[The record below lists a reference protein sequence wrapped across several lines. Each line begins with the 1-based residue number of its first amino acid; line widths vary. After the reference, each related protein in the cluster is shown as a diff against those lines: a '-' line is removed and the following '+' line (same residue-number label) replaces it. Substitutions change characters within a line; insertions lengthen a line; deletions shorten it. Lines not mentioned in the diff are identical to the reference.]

1 MNDVLALCIEGLDVD
16 IATRA
21 AIFSSEGT
29 AALLQRVAMSSKLM
43 PSTLEVEVVA
53 DKDYSATAICLSIIC
68 RTHTTYLACN
78 VHDSA
83 RVVERNLRY

>member
-1 MNDVLALCIEGLDVD
+1 LNDVLLLCIEGLDVD
-16 IATRA
+16 IAARA

-29 AALLQRVAMSSKLM
+29 AALLQRIAMSSKLM

-68 RTHTTYLACN
+68 RTHTTNLACN
-78 VHDSA
+78 VHDSGH
-83 RVVERNLRY
+83 VVNSN